1 MKKTVFIIVF
11 VAMLFSCAP
20 KHGNGP
26 VRTRSFKIPEVP
38 AIVSDP
44 EERAKFLAENWWND
58 FFSGTGPTDTGLV
71 LGVSRAEVESAFSNY
86 VAILNTI
93 GKQEA
98 CTSLDHM
105 FTKLEDKQAE
115 DTTNHVFTVIT
126 GLMCKYLYDPNSP
139 LRDEDLYLPVAGRMA
154 RSPYTIEDARPAYF
168 FEERMCMLNR
178 FGEKVPDFRI
188 TDVSGRSTD
197 LYDIKAGMT
206 LVFFSNPGCPACKDI
221 MDELISL
228 PYLDDFIRKGR
239 LAVVSMYIDEEMDKW
254 REHEPDYPRNWIN
267 GYDSRHTLRSD
278 KEYYIRAI
286 PSLYLLDAQKRVVL
300 KDAPVE
306 RVIEYIENN

>member
-11 VAMLFSCAP
+11 VAMLCSCAP
-20 KHGNGP
+20 KHGNGS

-71 LGVSRAEVESAFSNY
+71 LGVSRAEVEGAFSNY

-139 LRDEDLYLPVAGRMA
+139 FRDEDLYLPVAGRMA